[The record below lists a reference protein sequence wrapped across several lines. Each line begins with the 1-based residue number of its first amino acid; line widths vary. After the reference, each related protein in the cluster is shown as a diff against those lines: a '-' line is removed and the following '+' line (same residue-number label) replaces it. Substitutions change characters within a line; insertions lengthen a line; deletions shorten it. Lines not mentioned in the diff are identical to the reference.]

1 MNLGVGETVV
11 TYLDL
16 AVTSELERDDVV
28 ENQLSV
34 GHQFE
39 LPALLIVRKG
49 NVVPLVQSDLQT
61 FKLLNTAFLSG
72 LKRGHLCQNARAFA
86 PNQTA

>member
-28 ENQLSV
+28 EN
-34 GHQFE
+34 
-39 LPALLIVRKG
+39 
-49 NVVPLVQSDLQT
+49 
-61 FKLLNTAFLSG
+61 
-72 LKRGHLCQNARAFA
+72 
-86 PNQTA
+86 